1 MGWGFLLDCV
11 AMTAEEP
18 SGRTLR
24 RGRGLERSGEDACAK
39 ERQRNRDTVEREVWS
54 WMVRP
59 AMPSGKAGAWWLR
72 PGLAGSRLG
81 E

>member
-1 MGWGFLLDCV
+1 M

-24 RGRGLERSGEDACAK
+24 RGRGLERSGEDACVK
-39 ERQRNRDTVEREVWS
+39 EKQRNRDTVEREVCS
-54 WMVRP
+54 WMARP
-59 AMPSGKAGAWWLR
+59 AVPSGKAGALQLR
-72 PGLAGSRLG
+72 PALAGSRLG